1 MQKLTLKQVQEKI
14 LETQED
20 KTLNEMFIHKSPCAE
35 DQVGAVFFA
44 LKGVPPKGYAM
55 YLPKE
60 AGKAGALHVFDD
72 LGLKRK
78 IIHCVIIDLED
89 FGASDVWNPQKAT
102 QSIRGSKN
110 YPALQ
115 EK

>member
-1 MQKLTLKQVQEKI
+1 MQEITLQQVQDKI

-35 DQVGAVFFA
+35 NKVGAVFFA
-44 LKGVPPKGYAM
+44 LNGVPPKGYAM
-55 YLPKE
+55 YLPAE
-60 AGKAGALHVFDD
+60 SGKTGALHVFDN

-78 IIHCVIIDLED
+78 IVHCAILDLEN
-89 FGASDVWNPQKAT
+89 FGDNDVWDPKKAT
-102 QSIRGSKN
+102 PIAQGRNN
-110 YPALQ
+110 YPSIK